1 MSKTRVVLER
11 CPSLAAAGRV
21 LPLMLEEALLWG
33 SRNLHGLR
41 VLVKPILLR
50 AVPLACTS
58 PAVAAAV
65 CGWLKDCGASVAVAD
80 SPGFG
85 TVHGVARRIGLDE
98 ALRPLGLAVQR
109 LVPGEAVRLPSGNSL
124 MLARQAQEAD
134 AILSVGRVKVHSQM
148 LLTLACKNLYGLV
161 PGLRKALCHS
171 REGQHPDAFAD
182 MLASLM
188 DFLPP
193 VSAVLDGIEAM
204 HVTGP
209 AGGRP
214 YALGLLGAGSSPV
227 ALDEA
232 VCLAVGKRPEDVP
245 LQRAF
250 IRRGHSGCRACGCEA
265 EYPRLRPE
273 VFNAEGFV
281 FPSRL
286 QHTSFRPLRLLKSC
300 LKRLWM
306 DRFA

>member
-1 MSKTRVVLER
+1 M
-11 CPSLAAAGRV
+11 
-21 LPLMLEEALLWG
+21 
-33 SRNLHGLR
+33 
-41 VLVKPILLR
+41 LVKPNLLR

-65 CGWLKDCGASVAVAD
+65 CIWLKDCGASVAVAD

-85 TVHGVARRIGLDE
+85 TAQGVARRIGLDE

-232 VCLAVGKRPEDVP
+232 VCLALGKRPEDVP

-273 VFNAEGFV
+273 DFNAEGFV

-286 QHTSFRPLRLLKSC
+286 QQTSFRPLRLLKSC

>member
-41 VLVKPILLR
+41 VLVKPNLLR
-50 AVPLACTS
+50 AMPLACTS

-124 MLARQAQEAD
+124 MLAKQAQEAD

-232 VCLAVGKRPEDVP
+232 VCLALGKRPEDVP

-273 VFNAEGFV
+273 DFNAEGFV

-306 DRFA
+306 GRFA

>member
-1 MSKTRVVLER
+1 MSKARVVLER
-11 CPSLAAAGRV
+11 CPSLDDARKV
-21 LPLMLEEALLWG
+21 LPLMLEEASLW
-33 SRNLHGLR
+33 SHRNLHCLR
-41 VLVKPILLR
+41 VLVKPNLLR

-58 PAVAAAV
+58 PAVVVAV
-65 CGWLKDCGASVAVAD
+65 CDWLNACGASVTVAD

-85 TVHGVARRIGLDE
+85 TALGVAKRIGLDE

-109 LVPGEAVRLPSGNSL
+109 LVPGEPASLPSGNSL

-161 PGLRKALCHS
+161 PGLRKALYHS
-171 REGQHPDAFAD
+171 REGQDPDAFAD

-188 DFLPP
+188 DYLPP
-193 VSAVLDGIEAM
+193 VSAVLDGVEAM

-209 AGGRP
+209 AGGQP
-214 YALGLLGAGSSPV
+214 YALGLLGAGASPV

-232 VCLAVGKRPEDVP
+232 VCLALRKRPEDVP

-250 IRRGHSGCRACGCEA
+250 IRRRHPDCSACGCEA
-265 EYPRLRPE
+265 EYPRLRPRD
-273 VFNAEGFV
+273 FSADGFV
-281 FPSRL
+281 FPCRL
-286 QHTSFRPLRLLKSC
+286 QHTTFRPLRLLKSC

>member
-41 VLVKPILLR
+41 VLVKPNLLR

-58 PAVAAAV
+58 PAVATAV

-124 MLARQAQEAD
+124 MLAKQAQEAD

-232 VCLAVGKRPEDVP
+232 VCLALGKRPEDVP

-265 EYPRLRPE
+265 EYPRLRPKD
-273 VFNAEGFV
+273 FNAEGFV

>member
-11 CPSLAAAGRV
+11 CPSLAATGRV

-41 VLVKPILLR
+41 VLVKPNLLR

-65 CGWLKDCGASVAVAD
+65 CSWLKDCGASVAVAD

-85 TVHGVARRIGLDE
+85 TAQGVARRIGLDE
-98 ALRPLGLAVQR
+98 ALSPLGLAVQR

-161 PGLRKALCHS
+161 PGLRKALCHC
-171 REGQHPDAFAD
+171 REGQYPDAFAD

-273 VFNAEGFV
+273 DFNAEGFV

-306 DRFA
+306 DRFS